1 MRVVPPLEMTNAR
14 LTSTTVAEPSPGEA
28 TFNIATAYAA
38 GDKVIVGSPTSTVT
52 ISVASPGVVTWAN
65 HGLSD
70 GTPVVLTTSGALPTG
85 LTAGVR
91 YFVVGSAAGT
101 FQVSATKGGAP
112 IVTTGTQSG
121 THTATGEVHRTFFS
135 LEAAN
140 TGNPPLR
147 SPDKWKDIGPT
158 NAWAML
164 DLLRSTATYGA
175 SPLTVVITPGMRVDS
190 IGLDGVV
197 ADSVTV
203 VVSVGG
209 SPIKTITKSLRT
221 RIVRG
226 WYDYFFAPFTTA
238 SEFSA
243 VDLPPSTGAVITVT
257 LTRSQGDVALGGL
270 ILGSSIFLGTATNDT
285 TDDADNFSRVEE
297 DPDFGDRELTPRA
310 TKKKLAV
317 KIICPAWNIAAVRA
331 FRKNYAGRPVLWI
344 GLDDEDNPY
353 YASVFSVAYYTAMPI
368 TPLSADDAAIQLEA
382 KEV

>member
-1 MRVVPPLEMTNAR
+1 MRVVPPLEITNAR

-38 GDKVIVGSPTSTVT
+38 GEKVIVGSPTSAVT

-70 GTPVVLTTSGALPTG
+70 GTPVVLTTTGALPTG
-85 LTAGVR
+85 LTAGTR
-91 YFVVGSAAGT
+91 YFVVSSASGT

-112 IVTTGTQSG
+112 VVTTGAGSG

-135 LEAAN
+135 LEASN

-175 SPLTVVITPGMRVDS
+175 SPLTVAITPGMRVDS
-190 IGLDGVV
+190 IGLDGIV
-197 ADSVTV
+197 ADSVEI

-221 RIVRG
+221 RIVGG
-226 WYDYFFAPFTTA
+226 WKDYFFAPFTTA
-238 SEFSA
+238 REFSS
-243 VDLPPSTGAVITVT
+243 VDLPPVTGATITVT
-257 LTRSQGDVALGGL
+257 LTRAQGDVALGGL
-270 ILGSSIFLGTATNDT
+270 ILGTSVPLGTATNDT
-285 TDDADNFSRVEE
+285 VDDSDNFSRVEE
-297 DPDFGDRELTPRA
+297 DEFGERKLTPRA
-310 TKKKLAV
+310 TKKKLSV
-317 KIICPAWNIAAVRA
+317 SIICPAAYIAGARQA
-331 FRKNYAGRPVLWI
+331 REDLAGKPALWI
-344 GLDDEDNPY
+344 GLDDEDSPY

-368 TPLSADDAAIQLEA
+368 TPLTTEVATIKLEA